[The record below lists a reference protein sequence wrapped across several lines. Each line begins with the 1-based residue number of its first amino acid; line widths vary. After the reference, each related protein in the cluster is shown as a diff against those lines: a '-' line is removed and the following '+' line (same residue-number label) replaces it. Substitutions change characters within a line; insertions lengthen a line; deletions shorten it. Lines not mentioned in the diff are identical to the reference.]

1 MNPQTLKKCTLALA
15 ISSSLLLA
23 ACSNSSGSSGPADEN
38 TATGQSVSGS
48 AVKGVLKNAVV
59 VAFELN
65 ANGSRMTD
73 SVGTTRTD
81 NNGEYS
87 LPLSDSYGGGVLEV
101 VIRAD
106 AQTRMTCDAERC
118 GDTEFGDDVSLPATF
133 ELTRLSQP
141 EPGAATVSAPVSA
154 WTTLASNRAKTLLS
168 SNPGEGLEL
177 ALAKANRSVS
187 DLVGYDVEKVQP
199 KGLSQL
205 GADSNADDVQSAVL
219 NAVIADFIYQSGQDF
234 GAAFNDFAGS
244 LSDGR
249 VDDDDNF
256 NVGELVERTRAVIA
270 RNPIQNAEAADR
282 INQSLE
288 FLEVAGNFDAGKVE
302 AGVQDPDATLA
313 DKIDAFKD
321 FLSRVRSFGVALDD
335 LAAEGTLENAIGA
348 DEDTLTAIFDEDTV
362 GAIMLSAEIVGQA
375 LNAVIDD
382 PEVET
387 ITLTN
392 PDDPM
397 QQVGEA
403 TLTVTEGDDGESF
416 ELALVGE
423 ATGQTTFAPFEL
435 TLAAPVPFSLL
446 TDDNAELT
454 ALAESNDITLNGQM
468 GDENSFIVALN
479 DINLNLELSE
489 SLTASAGDA
498 LTDEQV
504 FNVAVSGELSGG
516 LEISKDDVGFSGSI
530 LARLVRFDNGVNTFF
545 RGDDPVSIEALR
557 LSGRFEGDAI
567 EAFTASASLNIRNAR
582 QYDTFGWLDL
592 NGSTQTEGAV
602 LTNVPDAL
610 FTPFASALSSPTF
623 FADLVFD
630 DNEIV
635 RALVD
640 DGTNSQPVMLNA
652 AASAAA
658 FALVDNVVSA
668 RYNTDVLN
676 YEVESG
682 QINFNQDRNGSVFAD
697 IEFTNLENA
706 ESFIDASFS
715 LSTGIETDPFT
726 GRVVATLSRN
736 TLLGGSV
743 SLRLISDATTGSVF
757 DQDLKIE
764 VASANVEAGMASVVF
779 SSPAGFRLN
788 AALSLD
794 EDGDLAELTGD
805 AFVGDDDIGDLQLR
819 NGVPFLVYA
828 ENNGEVNFESLF

>member
-1 MNPQTLKKCTLALA
+1 MNPQILKKCTLALA

-23 ACSNSSGSSGPADEN
+23 ACSNSSGSSGSADES
-38 TATGQSVSGS
+38 TASSQSVSGN

-65 ANGSRMTD
+65 ANGTRMAD
-73 SVGTTRTD
+73 PVGTTRTD

-87 LPLSDSYGGGVLEV
+87 LPLSASYGGGVLEV
-101 VIRAD
+101 IIRAD

-249 VDDDDNF
+249 IDDNDNF

-715 LSTGIETDPFT
+715 LSTGIATDPFT